1 MQPFTTV
8 TALAAP
14 LDMPNVDTDQIIP
27 ARFLKRPKDDRY
39 ATYLFHDLRFE
50 EEGGAEK
57 PGFILNREPWRNA
70 RILVADRN
78 FGCGSS
84 RESAV
89 YALMAGGFRA
99 VIAPSFG
106 DIFFNNSLK
115 NGFLPIQLE
124 ADIVAGLRQQLQ
136 ERQGAEITIDLET
149 QLVTAPDGTQHR
161 FEVHPFS
168 KYCIL
173 RGLDDIQFT
182 LEYRD
187 EIAAHEARRRREM
200 PWLHAGA

>member
-8 TALAAP
+8 TAPAAP

-27 ARFLKRPKDDRY
+27 ARFLKRPRDERY
-39 ATYLFHDLRFE
+39 ALYLFHDLRFE
-50 EEGGAEK
+50 DEGGPEK
-57 PGFILNREPWRNA
+57 PGFLLNQEPWRQA

-115 NGFLPIQLE
+115 NGFLPIVLAPEICAELRRQLH
-124 ADIVAGLRQQLQ
+124 ARP
-136 ERQGAEITIDLET
+136 GAEITIDLESQT
-149 QLVTAPDGTQHR
+149 VTAPDGNRHR
-161 FEVHPFS
+161 FEIDPFP
-168 KYCIL
+168 KYCLL

-182 LEYRD
+182 LEYQKD
-187 EIAAHEARRRREM
+187 IEAFEERRKAEM
-200 PWLHAGA
+200 SWLQSA